1 MLTANEKDYLLD
13 MIFAVIGEDQAV
25 RNYKSGF
32 NEETITVVE
41 QMIEANTSC
50 NENMRKLAKDLLGGS
65 GTLAR
70 GWLKKVLKSA
80 KRKVSASWPA
90 VRMRLSPQKLPGA

>member
-1 MLTANEKDYLLD
+1 MLTVNEKDYLLD
-13 MIFAVIGEDQAV
+13 MVFAVIGEDQAV

-32 NEETITVVE
+32 NEEAIAVVE

-70 GWLKKVLKSA
+70 GWLEKVLKSA
-80 KRKVSASWPA
+80 KRKVSASWPVEWLTNSKQA
-90 VRMRLSPQKLPGA
+90 K